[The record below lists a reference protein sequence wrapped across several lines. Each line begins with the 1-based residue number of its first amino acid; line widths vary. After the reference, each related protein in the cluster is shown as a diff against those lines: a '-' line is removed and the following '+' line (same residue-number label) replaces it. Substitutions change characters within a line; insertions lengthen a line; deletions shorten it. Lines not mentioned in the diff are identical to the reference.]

1 MLDSDDMKRYKE
13 LVRKA
18 DAGIITAD
26 EYDEMFRMEQ
36 DSIEE
41 DCLRM
46 SQFGF

>member
-18 DAGIITAD
+18 DADIITAD
-26 EYDEMFRMEQ
+26 EYDDMFRLEH
-36 DSIEE
+36 DSIDE

-46 SQFGF
+46 SQFGY